1 MTAPVA
7 IGIGCRRGCSPE
19 AIETLVRQALALVP
33 DASPLGLFTIT
44 DKRAEV
50 GLTEAAERL
59 RLDLVFLPRAVLR
72 EQASLVRSRS
82 LGSESRFQVPSVS
95 EASALAGAGR
105 GAMLLVGRIA
115 QNGATCAVARVGGAA
130 V

>member
-7 IGIGCRRGCSPE
+7 IGIGCRRGCPPE
-19 AIETLVRQALALVP
+19 AIETLVHQALALLP
-33 DASPLGLFTIT
+33 DAAPLGLFTIV
-44 DKRAEV
+44 DKRGET
-50 GLTEAAERL
+50 GLIEAADRL
-59 RLDLVFLPRAVLR
+59 GLDLVFLPRETLR
-72 EQASLVRSRS
+72 EKAPLVWTRS

-115 QNGATCAVARVGGAA
+115 QNGATCAVARVGGAVA
-130 V
+130 